1 MIGRANQATAG
12 KPSLRVCGG
21 VAIVFAVFLI
31 QVVLI
36 VVLIQVLVIFFF
48 IVRVLFRQEVD
59 CPPRHPDG
67 SERRI
72 SKVIRSSQLK
82 WGRWRAGNS

>member
-36 VVLIQVLVIFFF
+36 VALIQVLVIFFF

-59 CPPRHPDG
+59 CPPPTPGRVGND
-67 SERRI
+67 EFRR
-72 SKVIRSSQLK
+72 
-82 WGRWRAGNS
+82 